1 MTVFQYKL
9 TSRAGPITVEDY
21 RQLAKRAVPSMV
33 WAYVDS
39 GAEDLGTLNANR
51 AAFERWCLRTKVLT
65 GKDAK
70 DLSVEV
76 AGVPLSMPILLAPTG
91 LTGISHWTGEVGAAQ
106 AAEGVG
112 TRAILSTAATYS
124 IEEVGAA
131 TRENHFYQLYPWA
144 DEATGARALTESFLD
159 RAKRSGFKALFV
171 TVDVPIHGNRE
182 SERKRGM
189 GTPPVLTPA
198 RIASAAIR
206 PKWWYGFLRYQ
217 RMSARNL
224 VDEGGAR
231 AAVRS
236 VQAQYKWMRPELVW
250 DDFAWMREQWDGPV
264 YIKGVLDAE
273 DAARAIDLGATGVVV
288 SNHGGRQLDGA
299 VATLDALPAIARRL
313 DGQGEILIDGGIRR
327 GSDIVKALCLGA
339 KAVCI
344 GRPYLY
350 GLGARGPAGV
360 AHILN
365 ILREEVARTM
375 TLMGVERLEDL
386 DESWLIPAQQVV
398 RDEFY
403 SGHMS
408 GLDARAGG

>member
-39 GAEDLGTLNANR
+39 GAEDLGTLKANR
-51 AAFERWCLRTKVLT
+51 EAFERWCLRTKVLT

-112 TRAILSTAATYS
+112 TRAILSTASTYS

-131 TRENHFYQLYPWA
+131 TREDHFYQLYPWA

-159 RAKRSGFKALFV
+159 RAKRSGFGALFV

-360 AHILN
+360 AHILD

-403 SGHMS
+403 SGHMT
-408 GLDARAGG
+408 GLEARAGG